1 MDNFEKAF
9 EAAKRRGAE
18 RSAKYPAAIEAKYDR
33 RIGRVYVVLKTGL
46 AIAFNPHEVQGL
58 EHAKPAALSE
68 IAISPS
74 GHGLHFPRLD
84 VDIYLPSLIEG
95 HFGSKAWMAKRL
107 GELGGKTRSEAKANA
122 ARTNGAKGGRPK
134 KTLRTEKELETA

>member
-1 MDNFEKAF
+1 MDNFEKTF

-18 RSAKYPAAIEAKYDR
+18 HLARYPAAIEAKYDR
-33 RIGRVYVVLKTGL
+33 RIGRVYVVLETGL

-58 EHAKPAALSE
+58 EHAKPEMLRE

-84 VDIYLPSLIEG
+84 VDIYLPSLMEG
-95 HFGSKAWMAKRL
+95 HFGTKAWMAQRL
-107 GELGGKTRSEAKANA
+107 GHLGGKAKSEAKTSA
-122 ARTNGAKGGRPK
+122 ARANGAKGGRPK
-134 KTLRTEKELETA
+134 KAATAPSVSP